1 MNICAKEAGIKDN
14 ACIVCAG
21 IFHLGTSTQ
30 VHAHAHAHT
39 QSEAE
44 IVKIEFYQ
52 ILPPA
57 EEGQA

>member
-14 ACIVCAG
+14 ACIVCVG
-21 IFHLGTSTQ
+21 IFHVGTGK
-30 VHAHAHAHT
+30 AHAQSHT
-39 QSEAE
+39 QSKTE

-57 EEGQA
+57 EKGQA